1 MKKIL
6 SILTILVLT
15 MGLFAGCDEVQQP
28 NLRDTLQQNSD
39 KIAQNQ
45 NILEKNQPAPIITY
59 SNERTNLAKR
69 ATTFNEPNKVS
80 YIYLFTKAGTVAGF
94 YTVKGKVSSI
104 SSYLVPDEQIVK
116 DPYSSQSITVQAPD
130 IDGSY
135 GTNGGGIF
143 FYTTDDTYV
152 EWNGEYMLCDKP
164 LKMQTQPILNREI
177 K

>member
-1 MKKIL
+1 MKKFI
-6 SILTILVLT
+6 SILVILTLA
-15 MGLFAGCDEVQQP
+15 MGLLVGCDEPSQP
-28 NLRDTLQQNSD
+28 NLRDTLQQSSD
-39 KIAQNQ
+39 KIASNQ
-45 NILEKNQPAPIITY
+45 QTLEKKQPAPTISY
-59 SNERTNLAKR
+59 SNERANLIKR
-69 ATTFNEPNKVS
+69 ATTFNQLNKVS
-80 YIYLFTKAGTVAGF
+80 YIYLFTKAGTLAGF

-104 SSYLVPDEQIVK
+104 SSYLVPDEQIVR
-116 DPYSSQSITVQAPD
+116 DPYASQALTVQAPD

-164 LKMQTQPILNREI
+164 LKMATQPVLTREI